1 MSAINIKSIVREIE
15 DKINAPLSVY
25 PRKKIIFTGKT
36 SDSQSI
42 VVVTPESSL
51 NTADKGL
58 SDFTLI
64 QKNILDEFDIALI
77 IFRLTNGE
85 VFYVDYKKLKI
96 FLTDENMTYNN
107 RAFEH
112 WKLHIYSNEEIV
124 TIKEKN
130 NQIKMTKD
138 FNYSLKSTSIICPD
152 DIEDTNLYEG
162 TKKQITVNAYER
174 SSQARQEC
182 INHYGF
188 QCQICNFNFEKVY
201 GDIGKNFIHV
211 HHIIDISTIGQNYKI
226 NPIKDLIPVCPNCH
240 AMLHKRKP
248 AYIPDDM
255 KSKILQGTYN
265 KTE

>member
-1 MSAINIKSIVREIE
+1 LSAINIKSIVKDIE

-51 NTADKGL
+51 NTTEKGL
-58 SDFTLI
+58 VDFTLI
-64 QKNILDEFDIALI
+64 QKNILNEFDVALI

-85 VFYVDYKKLKI
+85 VFYVDYEKLKI

-112 WKLHIYSNEEIV
+112 WKLHIYPNEEIV
-124 TIKEKN
+124 TVKEKN
-130 NQIKMTKD
+130 NQIRMTKY
-138 FNYSLKSTSIICPD
+138 FHYSLKNTSIIYPD
-152 DIEDTNLYEG
+152 DIEDNNLYEG

-174 SSQARQEC
+174 NPQARKEC
-182 INHYGF
+182 IKHYGYK
-188 QCQICNFNFEKVY
+188 CQICEFDFEKIY
-201 GDIGKNFIHV
+201 GDIGKDFIHV
-211 HHIIDISTIGQNYKI
+211 HHIVDISTIGENYQV

-248 AYIPDDM
+248 AYSPDDI
-255 KSKILQGTYN
+255 KGKIFKGTYN
-265 KTE
+265 KS